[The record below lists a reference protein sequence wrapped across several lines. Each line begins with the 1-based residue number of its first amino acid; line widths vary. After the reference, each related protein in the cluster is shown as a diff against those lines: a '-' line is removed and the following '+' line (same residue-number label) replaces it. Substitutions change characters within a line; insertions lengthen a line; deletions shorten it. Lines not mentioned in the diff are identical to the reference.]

1 MTNLFTGFTTN
12 EVIAI
17 TGVTNHSLKYW
28 YDQKIILPSKL
39 PLGSGKRNS
48 RLYSFS
54 QILEIKAIKSLR
66 NKVSIRTIKAVQ
78 AFIQKHCEDKSI
90 ANKDLIAIETEGK
103 CQIFWKEDKEW
114 FVQLT
119 GKNIGQVSHAELTII
134 PSLDR
139 QLSEVL
145 KIVKEGECAT
155 LDFDAFKQRVKGSKL
170 QSLVA

>member
-1 MTNLFTGFTTN
+1 MTNLYTGFTTN

-39 PLGSGKRNS
+39 PLGTGKRNA

-54 QILEIKAIKSLR
+54 QILEMKAIKSLR
-66 NKVSIRTIKAVQ
+66 SKVSVRTIKALQ
-78 AFIQKHCEDKSI
+78 TFLHKHFDDKSI

-103 CQIFWKEDKEW
+103 CQIFWKEDQEW

-119 GKNIGQVSHAELTII
+119 GKNAGQVTHAELVII

-139 QLSEVL
+139 HLTEV
-145 KIVKEGECAT
+145 IESVKAGDCET
-155 LDFDAFKQRVKGSKL
+155 LDFDTFKQRIKGSKL
-170 QSLVA
+170 LSLVA